1 MDDALELYVLS
12 DRHQEDDLSR
22 QCLEVIRRRL
32 SDANALELLV
42 EADASLGLIA
52 LKDVCMEYVASN
64 EKLITK
70 ERIELLSHS
79 ITTELLCNI
88 VERRR

>member
-42 EADASLGLIA
+42 EVDALGLIA

-64 EKLITK
+64 GQLITK